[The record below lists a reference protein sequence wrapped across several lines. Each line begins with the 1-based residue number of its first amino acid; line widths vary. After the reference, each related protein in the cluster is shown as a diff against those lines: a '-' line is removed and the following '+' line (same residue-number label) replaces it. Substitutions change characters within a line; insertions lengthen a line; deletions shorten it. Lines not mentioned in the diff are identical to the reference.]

1 MAPNKNLTFALPYL
15 GKVSLDLRTRQ
26 ALERGLPYCKLNV
39 VFISKCRINILLRFK
54 DSLEKKITK
63 KLI

>member
-26 ALERGLPYCKLNV
+26 ALERGLPYCKRNV
-39 VFISKCRINILLRFK
+39 TFISKCRTNILLRFK

-63 KLI
+63 RLI

>member
-1 MAPNKNLTFALPYL
+1 MASNKKLTFALPYL

-26 ALERGLPYCKLNV
+26 ALERGLPYCKRNV
-39 VFISKCRINILLRFK
+39 ISKCRINILLRFK

-63 KLI
+63 RLI

>member
-26 ALERGLPYCKLNV
+26 ALERALPYCKLNV
-39 VFISKCRINILLRFK
+39 IFISKCKINILLRFK

>member
-15 GKVSLDLRTRQ
+15 GKVSLDLRTRK

-39 VFISKCRINILLRFK
+39 IFISKCRINILLRFK

>member
-39 VFISKCRINILLRFK
+39 IFISKCRINILLRFK